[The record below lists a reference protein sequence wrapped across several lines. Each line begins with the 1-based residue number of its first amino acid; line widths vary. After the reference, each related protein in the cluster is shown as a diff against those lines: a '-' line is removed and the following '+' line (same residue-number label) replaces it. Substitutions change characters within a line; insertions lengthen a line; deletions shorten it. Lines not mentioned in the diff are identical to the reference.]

1 MNRITRRQFGLA
13 SGAALGGSFVRLRHS
28 DGAEASSKL
37 RLVSKEVF
45 VPSQND
51 TGVFPGF
58 VTYID
63 SKKPILLHRFGWV
76 DASDTYDNFHEM
88 TSIDNGNT
96 WSTPEL
102 RVKSLAVDGGLIRY
116 IENAAFFDE
125 TTQTLL
131 TFVSKSFY
139 PGGKFDSN
147 QSRTIEV
154 TRRDPAT
161 GVTLHTQEVDFGQR
175 GGMGCS
181 FCFPIQTRTGRL
193 IVPVFSAR
201 VNEQKEFV
209 HHPKSRTNIYDAYM
223 MLGTITKAGA
233 IDWELSEAIRADDE
247 RSTRGFSESTPIELT
262 DGRLAILCR
271 GSNAGAAEI
280 PGHKWLCISEDD
292 GETWSKP
299 VPMTCN
305 DGSAIESSATGA
317 ALFRSIKDGRVYFIG
332 NLCADGKRA
341 NGNWPRSPLHIA
353 AVDEDTVSIKRD
365 TITVVDE
372 RSGNDTERTQ
382 ISNFR
387 YYQDRETGDV
397 VIFATRFGENETK
410 NWKRANYYRY
420 RVAIG

>member
-1 MNRITRRQFGLA
+1 MKPITRRQFGIL
-13 SGAALGGSFVRLRHS
+13 SGSALGASWIRTQHS
-28 DGAEASSKL
+28 YGAEETAGLKL
-37 RLVSKEVF
+37 ISKEIF
-45 VPSQND
+45 VPSQNE

-63 SKKPILLHRFGWV
+63 SKKPTLLHRYGWV

-88 TSIDNGNT
+88 ISTDNGKT

-102 RVKSLAVDGGLIRY
+102 KVKSIPVDGGLIRY
-116 IENAAFFDE
+116 IENAAYFDDA
-125 TTQTLL
+125 TQTLL

-139 PGGKFDSN
+139 PDGKFDSN

-154 TRRDPAT
+154 TGRNPKT
-161 GVTLHTQEVDFGQR
+161 GETLHTHEVDFGQR

-181 FCFPIQTRTGRL
+181 FCFPIKTRTGRL
-193 IVPVFSAR
+193 VVPVFSAR
-201 VNEQKEFV
+201 VNEQNEFV
-209 HHPKSRTNIYDAYM
+209 HHPKSRTNIYDAFM
-223 MLGTITKAGA
+223 MLGKITDSGA
-233 IDWELSEAIRADDE
+233 IDWKLSEAIRADDE
-247 RSTRGFSESTPIELT
+247 RSTRGFSESTPIELK

-271 GSNAGAAEI
+271 GSNARATDI
-280 PGHKWLCISEDD
+280 PGYKWLCFSKDD
-292 GETWSKP
+292 GDTWTKP
-299 VPMTCN
+299 IPMTCS
-305 DGSAIESSATGA
+305 DGSTIESSATGA
-317 ALFRSIKDGRVYFIG
+317 ALFRSIKDGQVYFIG

-353 AVDEDTVSIKRD
+353 AVDEETVSIKRE

-372 RSGNDTERTQ
+372 RAGSDTERTQ